1 MNVVNDYKK
10 FLNEI
15 ITVNHVIIS
24 PEFQHPVEYIQG
36 KLLEVN
42 DDHIVI
48 EQFLTYMDYL
58 TKLEYKSVKRK
69 LYYGQFNPMFNF
81 RH

>member
-1 MNVVNDYKK
+1 MNVINDYKK
-10 FLNEI
+10 FLNEV

-24 PEFQHPVEYIQG
+24 PEFQNPIEYIQG

-48 EQFLTYMDYL
+48 EQFLTYMDYVA
-58 TKLEYKSVKRK
+58 KLEYQSVKRK
-69 LYYGQFNPMFNF
+69 LYYGRFNPMFNF